1 MDFRLVNHGNT
12 KKGIIKPN
20 KANGK
25 IGTTPIAAKIF
36 QALLGRFLFFSE
48 NKSSNNKIA
57 EANVIKGN
65 NKYIMSSD
73 QKL

>member
-36 QALLGRFLFFSE
+36 HALWGRFLYFNE
-48 NKSSNNKIA
+48 NKSRNSKTADASIIKENNG
-57 EANVIKGN
+57 ANV
-65 NKYIMSSD
+65 
-73 QKL
+73 